1 MLRFNRRTRELVR
14 DWLQPR
20 DKLDEWDRDDA
31 TIRCRPRRFLSST
44 PRLVDATRLR
54 RVRLRPDPGKQF
66 RSHHF
71 VAHLAQPPLPTTMIY
86 NDILPSHLSRA
97 HSVSRVYKFS
107 PSCRTAIVLSCPNL
121 LLLLLLKGRRTMTT
135 TTTTTMMTTRLVDE
149 TLAVPPDGTRV
160 LLRVPL
166 RTFFHP

>member
-1 MLRFNRRTRELVR
+1 MTGCSL
-14 DWLQPR
+14 
-20 DKLDEWDRDDA
+20 A
-31 TIRCRPRRFLSST
+31 ISST
-44 PRLVDATRLR
+44 NGIATMQRYAVVLADSSPRLLDSSMQLDCDEFDYDRIRGNSSDHITSSHTSHNL
-54 RVRLRPDPGKQF
+54 PGD
-66 RSHHF
+66 
-71 VAHLAQPPLPTTMIY
+71 PLPTTTIY

-107 PSCRTAIVLSCPNL
+107 PSCRTAIVLSCPN